1 MKMKIVKCS
10 DVGISN
16 CDYIALGNDLGEVEQ
31 NMLDHIENEHKS
43 LLESMTGD
51 EAHLLKH
58 RVSTFLGRSCGCGR
72 VHVL

>member
-16 CDYIALGNDLGEVEQ
+16 CDYMALGNDLAEVEQ
-31 NMLDHIENEHKS
+31 NMLTHIESEHKA
-43 LLESMTGD
+43 LLESMNED